1 MARVVSRFWLKSGS
15 TRCAR
20 HSAKAPRWK
29 QCTGLS
35 LEGWFDPEGAIRQP
49 ALCAGSATM
58 LRGQKSTAEATQAMV
73 VRPVMQY
80 RSESARLRR
89 PENDRLSPAISICAV
104 RDWLSEGMERSS
116 VLI

>member
-1 MARVVSRFWLKSGS
+1 MAGVVSRFWLKSGP
-15 TRCAR
+15 TRCSR

-35 LEGWFDPEGAIRQP
+35 LEDGFDPESAIRQL

-58 LRGQKSTAEATQAMV
+58 LCGQKSMAEAMV

-89 PENDRLSPAISICAV
+89 PENDRLSPAIGICAV
-104 RDWLSEGMERSS
+104 CDWLS
-116 VLI
+116 